1 MPAFPVPRPSRSAPP
16 GGAPGFTLVEV
27 LVVLVLVG
35 LLVAL
40 TAPALLPPE
49 PEAAPTAEL
58 LRDARRLA
66 ARRSETVFLRVAPDG
81 SWSLEGSSSRDAG
94 PLARGRLAELAGP
107 GFTLEVSPLGTCGL
121 DAPSSAAV
129 DLPVDPL
136 TCGPV
141 RP

>member
-1 MPAFPVPRPSRSAPP
+1 
-16 GGAPGFTLVEV
+16 LEL
-27 LVVLVLVG
+27 LVVFVLVG

-40 TAPALLPPE
+40 SAPALLPPE
-49 PEAAPTAEL
+49 PEAAPVAEL

-81 SWSLEGSSSRDAG
+81 AWSLEGSSSPEAG
-94 PLARGRLAELAGP
+94 PLARGRLADLAGP
-107 GFTLEVSPLGTCGL
+107 GFRLEVSPLGTCGL
-121 DAPSSAAV
+121 DAPSSAVV